1 MTNEKKLSPAEV
13 IHWLEEC
20 GSDACYVE
28 QCAECPYNRI
38 PYEDGCGKLLRDA
51 AELLR
56 AAYGLDGGANCD
68 GKAEAAE

>member
-13 IHWLEEC
+13 IHWLEVC
-20 GSDACYVE
+20 GSDTCYVE

-56 AAYGLDGGANCD
+56 EAYGVEGGAV
-68 GKAEAAE
+68 GGQAKAAE